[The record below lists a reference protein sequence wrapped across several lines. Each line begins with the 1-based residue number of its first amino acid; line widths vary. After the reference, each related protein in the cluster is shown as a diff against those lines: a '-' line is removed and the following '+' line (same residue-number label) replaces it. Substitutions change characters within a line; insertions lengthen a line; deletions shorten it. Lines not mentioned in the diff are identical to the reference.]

1 MLGRCLH
8 CHCYK
13 CFLTVLRYGKQITV
27 LRGAG
32 AIWHRQ
38 GMVLYGIQLILYVLP
53 AAFPTDPFF
62 LFGERAPAKLSA
74 FGTGPLLSHAGLTQT
89 RQQHN
94 VDRWHDHGSARTGNH
109 PARDRS

>member
-62 LFGERAPAKLSA
+62 VWRKSSRQAVSLWDWA
-74 FGTGPLLSHAGLTQT
+74 FIVT
-89 RQQHN
+89 RRPDTN
-94 VDRWHDHGSARTGNH
+94 KAAT
-109 PARDRS
+109 

>member
-13 CFLTVLRYGKQITV
+13 CVLTVLRYGKQITV

-62 LFGERAPAKLSA
+62 CLEKELPPSCL
-74 FGTGPLLSHAGLTQT
+74 PLGLGLYCHTQ
-89 RQQHN
+89 
-94 VDRWHDHGSARTGNH
+94 A
-109 PARDRS
+109 